1 MLNIVN
7 LEEIQSI
14 LLLIPALV
22 DLQQQRYSDFVEE
35 VKNWLK
41 KMEKVLENNRIPAV
55 GNVAALRGV
64 LISAERGVIPVGI
77 ELRGRPT
84 GRKIKEATATDVL
97 RHVGELVSNVIHQDR
112 ERVAE
117 AKRLGRQLVAL
128 AKTKGFIRELPSGE
142 QYTEMLKVMWR
153 TLSSDPDISPGTV
166 NVEGLVGPH
175 DALIILDRTITSDIQ
190 GGGNK

>member
-22 DLQQQRYSDFVEE
+22 DLQQQRDSDFVEE

-55 GNVAALRGV
+55 GNVATLRGV

-84 GRKIKEATATDVL
+84 GRKIKEATAADVL

-128 AKTKGFIRELPSGE
+128 AKTKGLICELPSGE

-153 TLSSDPDISPGTV
+153 TLSSDPDISPGSV

-190 GGGNK
+190 VE

>member
-22 DLQQQRYSDFVEE
+22 DLQQQRDSDFVEE

-55 GNVAALRGV
+55 GNVATLRGV

-77 ELRGRPT
+77 ELHGRPT
-84 GRKIKEATATDVL
+84 GHKIKEATAADVL

-128 AKTKGFIRELPSGE
+128 AKTKGLICELPSGE

-190 GGGNK
+190 VE